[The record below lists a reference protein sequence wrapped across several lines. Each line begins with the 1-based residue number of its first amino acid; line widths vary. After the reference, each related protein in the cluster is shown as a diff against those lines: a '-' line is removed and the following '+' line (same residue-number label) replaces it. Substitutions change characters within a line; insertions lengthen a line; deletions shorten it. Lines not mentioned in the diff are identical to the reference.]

1 MKFTYHYT
9 KLDYPI
15 FTTIRQNKGWYK
27 VGQQILINTPKAEF
41 KAEIAAI
48 RLIKKNNITFT
59 MAQRDADCSANE
71 LIEKLEAWYGKTYND
86 FILITFMKIG

>member
-1 MKFTYHYT
+1 
-9 KLDYPI
+9 
-15 FTTIRQNKGWYK
+15 
-27 VGQQILINTPKAEF
+27 
-41 KAEIAAI
+41 
-48 RLIKKNNITFT
+48 